1 MKGLIMLNDINKI
14 IEKTV
19 HAVVSELKTNG
30 LLKDRRQTPFQ
41 KTETLLYNYTNF
53 KEAVEDK
60 YKQIETIQEEGVPK
74 KSASIT
80 SFSGEQVTY
89 VKSEAEKAEEMI
101 YAIEQSIKVTSKFI
115 NVIDAALDS
124 LSNDPYFE
132 IIPMKYFEGKT
143 REDIAGFFDCDVKT
157 VSKNKNRLI
166 NKLQIRLFSDEFIYQ
181 IFS

>member
-1 MKGLIMLNDINKI
+1 VSDISNVNEI
-14 IEKTV
+14 IEKTAQ
-19 HAVVSELKTNG
+19 AVVSELKNNG
-30 LLKDRRQTPFQ
+30 LLKDRKQTPYQ
-41 KTETLLYNYTNF
+41 KTETLLYNYNDF

-101 YAIEQSIKVTSKFI
+101 YAIEQSIQVTCKFI

-157 VSKNKNRLI
+157 VSRNKNRLI

-181 IFS
+181 IFN

>member
-1 MKGLIMLNDINKI
+1 MLSNVNEI
-14 IEKTV
+14 IEKTAQ
-19 HAVVSELKTNG
+19 AVVSELKNNG
-30 LLKDRRQTPFQ
+30 LLKDRKQTPYQ
-41 KTETLLYNYTNF
+41 KTETLLYNYNDF
-53 KEAVEDK
+53 KEVVEDK

-101 YAIEQSIKVTSKFI
+101 YAIEQSIQVTCKFI

-157 VSKNKNRLI
+157 VSRNKNRLI
-166 NKLQIRLFSDEFIYQ
+166 NKLQIRLFSNEFIYQ

>member
-1 MKGLIMLNDINKI
+1 MSDISNVNEI
-14 IEKTV
+14 IEKTAQ
-19 HAVVSELKTNG
+19 AVVSELKNNG
-30 LLKDRRQTPFQ
+30 LLKDRKQTPYQ
-41 KTETLLYNYTNF
+41 KTETLLYNYNDF

-101 YAIEQSIKVTSKFI
+101 YAIEQSIQVTCKFI

-157 VSKNKNRLI
+157 VSRNKNRLI

-181 IFS
+181 IFN